1 MRTERAA
8 ELLRAARADVGTS
21 QDALAAAAHVARP
34 VVAAY
39 EDGTSRPDAAELR
52 RLLAAADLRPSIP
65 LAVNADDI
73 VLAAAR
79 HHLGNV
85 RVFGSAVRGPDHA
98 ASDIDLPVTL
108 RPGASLFDL
117 GGFAHEVEAITGF
130 VADVLIDD
138 LDGDEAFRH
147 VLDEAV
153 RL

>member
-85 RVFGSAVRGPDHA
+85 RVFGSAVRGRTSSRRSIGGLPSA
-98 ASDIDLPVTL
+98 TASSICSPSARPSSSSDDLPSM
-108 RPGASLFDL
+108 RR
-117 GGFAHEVEAITGF
+117 
-130 VADVLIDD
+130 VA
-138 LDGDEAFRH
+138 
-147 VLDEAV
+147 
-153 RL
+153 